1 MKKAYIAPGME
12 STLPCTVLPLC
23 GSGGASG
30 ASLTFSNDAST
41 CGLDE
46 DGDNLTDQF
55 SKGRGSSSAWSD
67 DGLW

>member
-12 STLPCTVLPLC
+12 STSPCTIVPLC
-23 GSGGASG
+23 GSGVGASP
-30 ASLTFSNDAST
+30 TYSNDVST

-46 DGDNLTDQF
+46 DGDNQTDQY
-55 SKGRGSSSAWSD
+55 SKGRGSSSVWSD